1 LNAHLS
7 TLTNP
12 KASIL
17 WSNVLQICSGNQQLF
32 LEKNLLIKASLV
44 NPRNFLIGY
53 LWRTMMDTFKHKGL
67 RRKLIDELQKK
78 GNFESRI
85 LEAMMLVPR
94 HLFLDSSFLQYAYQ
108 DKAFPIAAGQ
118 TISHPYTVAFQTQLL
133 NPQKRDKI
141 LEIGTGSGY
150 QTAVLNAIG
159 ARVYSV
165 ERQKELF
172 LSAKKLLSE
181 LGYSPTLFFGD
192 GYKGLPAYAPYDG
205 ILVTC
210 GAPTLPEKLIEQLK
224 VGGQIVIPIGET
236 GAQTM
241 FRFTKNSDGTLH
253 QENFGDCAFVPMLE
267 KGVR

>member
-1 LNAHLS
+1 
-7 TLTNP
+7 
-12 KASIL
+12 
-17 WSNVLQICSGNQQLF
+17 
-32 LEKNLLIKASLV
+32 
-44 NPRNFLIGY
+44 
-53 LWRTMMDTFKHKGL
+53 MMDTFKHKGM
-67 RRKLIDELQKK
+67 RRKLIDELQEK
-78 GNFESRI
+78 GNFDTKI

-94 HLFLDSSFLQYAYQ
+94 HLFLDSSFLQFAYQ

-150 QTAVLNAIG
+150 QTAVLSALG
-159 ARVYSV
+159 VRVYSV

-172 LSAKKLLSE
+172 ITAKNILSA
-181 LGYSPTLFFGD
+181 LGYAPTLFFGD

-210 GAPTLPEKLIEQLK
+210 GAPFLPEKLIEQLK
-224 VGGQIVIPIGET
+224 VGGKIVIPIGET
-236 GAQTM
+236 GAQIM
-241 FRFTKNSDGTLH
+241 YRFTKLGDGTLH